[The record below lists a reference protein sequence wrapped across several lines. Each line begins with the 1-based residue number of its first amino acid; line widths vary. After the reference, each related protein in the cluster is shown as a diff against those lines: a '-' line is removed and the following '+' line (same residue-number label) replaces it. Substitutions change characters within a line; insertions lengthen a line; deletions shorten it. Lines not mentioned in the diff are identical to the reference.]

1 MTRDLYCQDC
11 GATFANMGDNELP
24 FCNKQLRDDG
34 TAVENTCN
42 IITTRSENM
51 KLLRNK
57 ENVGTSDLMTK
68 LPNQEPVP
76 PEVAKFAPKRERD
89 QHDQEYLT
97 ADMVQPDPMRL
108 TQMTAPAVEQI
119 GIATATQI
127 DAVANLIV
135 EHAKA
140 GAKALVDDAHRQAE
154 KMVKDAEDIALRM
167 MEFSTDVRT
176 YSMAKSAQ
184 VSKFCSVAESVMG
197 SMYALGD
204 HFVANRRE
212 EVEQARAV
220 EEPLEPP
227 SFLRRPER

>member
-1 MTRDLYCQDC
+1 MTSNTRTMYCEKC
-11 GATFANMGDNELP
+11 GATFNHVGGGDRI
-24 FCNKQLRDDG
+24 FCDETNRLVDESK
-34 TAVENTCN
+34 CP
-42 IITTRSENM
+42 IITTWSDDM
-51 KLLRNK
+51 KMMSRNK
-57 ENVGTSDLMTK
+57 EVAI
-68 LPNQEPVP
+68 VP
-76 PEVAKFAPKRERD
+76 EKPQDVPAEVMKFAPKRERD
-89 QHDQEYLT
+89 QRGGEYLT
-97 ADMVQPDPMRL
+97 DDMVQPDPMRL

-119 GIATATQI
+119 GMSTATQI
-127 DAVANLIV
+127 DSVANLIV

-140 GAKALVDDAHRQAE
+140 GAQALVDDAHRQAD

-204 HFVANRRE
+204 HFVTNRRE
-212 EVEQARAV
+212 EAEQARKT

-227 SFLRRPER
+227 SFIRRPAK